1 MFEIVLIFPGMNLQ
15 ICFMNETNSD
25 TESPSSD
32 SENPTTTT
40 NDSKQ
45 PKKQPKNINAVP
57 QEDKTTAPAAP
68 PRPATLSLGQPLL
81 QPVTQPMTEVDFFA
95 RQARLQTEARMALA
109 QAKEMARMQ
118 MEVGKGIYVHL
129 ATVHRMRSIVTL
141 KISKYHCAMFTSVF
155 IMFII

>member
-1 MFEIVLIFPGMNLQ
+1 MNLQ

-32 SENPTTTT
+32 SENPATMT
-40 NDSKQ
+40 NDTKQ
-45 PKKQPKNINAVP
+45 PKKQPKNINAVS

-68 PRPATLSLGQPLL
+68 SRPVTLSLGQPLL
-81 QPVTQPMTEVDFFA
+81 QPVTEPMTEVDFFA

-118 MEVGKGIYVHL
+118 MEVRKSMCIWQ
-129 ATVHRMRSIVTL
+129 
-141 KISKYHCAMFTSVF
+141 HCTGRNFRKFHDCFVKFFAMFT
-155 IMFII
+155 